1 MSMKPSFSLDTAIT
15 MINAL
20 PRTHARSGRPW
31 SANIN
36 TVAYVAC
43 ALISAEST
51 PKAIDIVSRAADVA
65 VGTLSYFVRGQN
77 TQGSTWPALRE
88 AIRANGLQWVVPP
101 RERWAA
107 SATTPAVATAAPPKA
122 VAPVADPGM
131 QPAKRATLAVTPN
144 GAVEIATPPAAATAP
159 PAMVARPVGPCT
171 KDTTVAPRNWRI
183 DPETQDILVTTT
195 TRYAYG
201 SPEHRTKLMQIAHGL
216 GVAAPASAAK

>member
-1 MSMKPSFSLDTAIT
+1 MLK
-15 MINAL
+15 AL
-20 PRTHARSGRPW
+20 
-31 SANIN
+31 
-36 TVAYVAC
+36 
-43 ALISAEST
+43 
-51 PKAIDIVSRAADVA
+51 DIVSRAADVA

-88 AIRANGLQWVVPP
+88 AIRANSLQWVVPP
-101 RERWAA
+101 RERRAA

-122 VAPVADPGM
+122 IAPVANPGT

-159 PAMVARPVGPCT
+159 SAMVARPVAPCV
-171 KDTTVAPRNWRI
+171 KDAAPPRNWRI